1 MSVSRED
8 VLAHVRDYPEDVQR
22 MVACLHASGMQAN
35 PLNVAWAWANHSDD
49 MCASW
54 LSLPLPD
61 DVLVS
66 VLREQLPR
74 VPVSFSDSALL
85 ARSGGQVADDEIGLP
100 DAIRQAAGWAVGD
113 SVEISIDDNLNLVL
127 RRVGIGP

>member
-8 VLAHVRDYPEDVQR
+8 VQAHVRDYPEDVQR
-22 MVACLHASGMQAN
+22 MVGCLHALGMQAN
-35 PLNVAWAWANHSDD
+35 PLNVAWAWANYSDE

-54 LSLPLPD
+54 LLLPLPD
-61 DVLVS
+61 DALVS
-66 VLREQLPR
+66 ILREQLPR

-85 ARSGGQVADDEIGLP
+85 ARSGGQVADGEIALP

-127 RRVGIGP
+127 RRVGIGL